1 MRAPECPK
9 AALVEA
15 LHSGRIGPP
24 EAAAVERHA
33 AACASC
39 AALARDIERIGEA
52 VRAPRE
58 PATPLEHQRAR
69 LALLRRAT
77 ELPPSRA
84 PWGGARLALAGA
96 ALALA
101 AALVWSGAGE
111 ALRPAEQPAIALRF
125 QLPPHVALDRGTTL
139 RPSVDAR
146 FEREMRAGLDVV
158 TLTDG
163 ALDVT
168 VRRLAAGERFI
179 VRTTDAEV
187 EVRGT
192 VFRVEAERGHIRGV
206 SVSKGAV
213 EVRHA
218 GIVATI
224 LSGGS
229 WRATGGAGAA
239 ALPGMVL
246 PPAPGGSAVPAPGGS
261 AAPAPGGSAAPA
273 PGAEPSAPAA
283 QGQGAPPAAAVERK
297 RAAPGT
303 ASSSSPATHKFAE
316 AMQSLARGDYARS
329 AEQLEAFSAA
339 HPGDARADEAD
350 YLRAIALQ
358 RAGRSAEAAAA
369 ARRYLARRPNGA
381 HRAEAKKIAGN

>member
-1 MRAPECPK
+1 MTAPECPK

-15 LHSGRIGPP
+15 LHSGRFGPP
-24 EAAAVERHA
+24 EAAAVARHA
-33 AACASC
+33 AVCASC
-39 AALARDIERIGEA
+39 AELARDIERIGAA

-77 ELPPSRA
+77 ELPA
-84 PWGGARLALAGA
+84 PRVPWSGARLALAGA
-96 ALALA
+96 ALAVA
-101 AALVWSGAGE
+101 ATLVWLGAGE
-111 ALRPAEQPAIALRF
+111 ALRPAEKPALALRHR
-125 QLPPHVALDRGTTL
+125 LPPHFAPDHGTTL

-146 FEREMRAGLDVV
+146 FERERRAGLDVV
-158 TLTDG
+158 TLADG
-163 ALDVT
+163 AIDVA
-168 VRRLAAGERFI
+168 VRPLAAGERFI

-192 VFRVEAERGHIRGV
+192 VFRVEAERGRIRGV
-206 SVSKGAV
+206 SVSEGSV

-218 GIVATI
+218 GIVAMI

-239 ALPGMVL
+239 PLPGAVL
-246 PPAPGGSAVPAPGGS
+246 PPGAS
-261 AAPAPGGSAAPA
+261 AAPPASA
-273 PGAEPSAPAA
+273 ESSAPAA
-283 QGQGAPPAAAVERK
+283 QEQGASSGAAVEAQ
-297 RAAPGT
+297 RAAPG
-303 ASSSSPATHKFAE
+303 AAPSSSPAARKFAE
-316 AMQSLARGDYARS
+316 AMQALGRGDYARG

-358 RAGRSAEAAAA
+358 RAGRKAEAVAA
-369 ARRYLARRPNGA
+369 ARRYLATRPNGA
-381 HRAEAKKIAGN
+381 HRAEAKKIAGD